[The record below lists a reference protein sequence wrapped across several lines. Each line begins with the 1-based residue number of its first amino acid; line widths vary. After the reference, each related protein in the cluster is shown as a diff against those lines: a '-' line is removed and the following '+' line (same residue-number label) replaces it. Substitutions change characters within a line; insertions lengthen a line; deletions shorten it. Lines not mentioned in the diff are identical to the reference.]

1 MVVKTLFKTVLR
13 EIKGGFGRFAAI
25 FAITALGVGFL
36 AGLLSTAPDFYRT
49 IDDYYDSDR
58 FMDINIKSTG
68 GLTTEDLEAVKAE
81 SYVDA
86 AILCKVKDALIKN
99 SDGNDSAAR
108 IYGCDSDTLNNKGK
122 VNNTTLKKGRYPK
135 NETECLALVPN
146 PFLSQPELG
155 TVYEI
160 NPEASDGIAVKSLTV
175 VGVVESPMY
184 MSVEKEST
192 DIGNGRISLVLFTG
206 YDTFN
211 TDYYTDIYLTVKGAA
226 ELNTFYDEYET
237 LRDDAENSLKKIA
250 VVRENERYEELKEI
264 AENTALDTPDGKAA
278 ALMGLSENVKEEA
291 RSKVTKPVWYILDR
305 NSSVSFV
312 SLTSN
317 AEKVNS
323 IAKVFPVFF
332 FLVAAL
338 VALTTMTRMV
348 DEQRTEI
355 GTLKALGYSSGAVA
369 SKYLLYSG
377 IAAFTGGAAGLA
389 VGLYLLP
396 TVIINVYHIM
406 YRLPE
411 IKLSFNAGISLT
423 AYGAAV
429 LCILAATLAA
439 VYSNLKE
446 APSLLMLPKAP
457 KSGKRILLEKIPFI
471 WKRMKFTHKVT
482 ARNIFRYKKRFLMT
496 VIGISGCTALL
507 LTGFGLRDAI
517 GAIVPEQYENL
528 QLYDLNIELSDS
540 DDEETNTYINEKF
553 EASLL
558 ISAQTGNITDGD
570 KDYEINIYV
579 PSDAE
584 AFKDFMNLRE
594 RKSQNTLKLC
604 DDSVIITEKFASVH
618 GIKSGDTVTLKTKS
632 GKSANVKIGGIC
644 ENYIHSYVYMTDG
657 CYREM
662 FDEAPDYTT
671 VIVKSGAEEKA
682 QDGIMKEL
690 LNLGGVSNASF
701 SSSVIESFDNMIKSI
716 NYIVLVLILSAGM
729 LAFVVL
735 YNLTNINISERT
747 KEIAT
752 IKVLGFYDREVN
764 SYVCRETYI
773 LSIIGTALGLI
784 LGIFLC
790 RYVVLTA
797 EIEMVMFGRKI
808 YPMSF
813 GYAALITVLFTVIV
827 NFALSPRLRKI
838 DMVES
843 MKSVD

>member
-1 MVVKTLFKTVLR
+1 
-13 EIKGGFGRFAAI
+13 
-25 FAITALGVGFL
+25 
-36 AGLLSTAPDFYRT
+36 
-49 IDDYYDSDR
+49 
-58 FMDINIKSTG
+58 
-68 GLTTEDLEAVKAE
+68 
-81 SYVDA
+81 
-86 AILCKVKDALIKN
+86 
-99 SDGNDSAAR
+99 
-108 IYGCDSDTLNNKGK
+108 
-122 VNNTTLKKGRYPK
+122 
-135 NETECLALVPN
+135 
-146 PFLSQPELG
+146 
-155 TVYEI
+155 
-160 NPEASDGIAVKSLTV
+160 
-175 VGVVESPMY
+175 
-184 MSVEKEST
+184 
-192 DIGNGRISLVLFTG
+192 
-206 YDTFN
+206 
-211 TDYYTDIYLTVKGAA
+211 
-226 ELNTFYDEYET
+226 
-237 LRDDAENSLKKIA
+237 
-250 VVRENERYEELKEI
+250 
-264 AENTALDTPDGKAA
+264 
-278 ALMGLSENVKEEA
+278 
-291 RSKVTKPVWYILDR
+291 
-305 NSSVSFV
+305 
-312 SLTSN
+312 
-317 AEKVNS
+317 
-323 IAKVFPVFF
+323 
-332 FLVAAL
+332 
-338 VALTTMTRMV
+338 MV

-507 LTGFGLRDAI
+507 LTGFGLKDAI

-528 QLYDLNIELSDS
+528 QLYDLDIELSGIG
-540 DDEETNTYINEKF
+540 DEETNAYINEKF

-558 ISAQTGNITDGD
+558 ISAQTGNITDD
-570 KDYEINIYV
+570 NKDYEINIYV

-584 AFKDFMNLRE
+584 EFKDFMNLRE
-594 RKSQNTLKLC
+594 RKSQKALKLC

-618 GIKSGDTVTLKTKS
+618 GIKNGDTVTLKTKS

-644 ENYIHSYVYMTDG
+644 ENYIHNYVYMTDG
-657 CYREM
+657 CYRKM
-662 FDEAPDYTT
+662 FDESPDYTT

-690 LNLGGVSNASF
+690 LKLGGVSNASF

-773 LSIIGTALGLI
+773 LSVIGTALGLI

-813 GYAALITVLFTVIV
+813 VYAALITVLFTVIV
-827 NFALSPRLRKI
+827 NFALTPRLRKI

>member
-13 EIKGGFGRFAAI
+13 EIRGSFGRFAAI

-68 GLTTEDLEAVKAE
+68 GLTSEDLDAVKSE
-81 SYVDA
+81 SYVESA
-86 AILCKVKDALIKN
+86 ALYKVKDALIKN
-99 SDGNDSAAR
+99 SDGNDSVAR
-108 IYGCDSDTLNNKGK
+108 IFGCDEDSLNNKGG
-122 VNNTTLKKGRYPK
+122 VNNTTLKEGRYPQ

-146 PFLSQPELG
+146 PFLSQPALG
-155 TVYEI
+155 TVYEL
-160 NPEASDGIAVKSLTV
+160 NPESSDAISVKSLTV
-175 VGVVESPMY
+175 VGVAESPMY
-184 MSVEKEST
+184 MSVEKETT
-192 DIGNGRISLVLFTG
+192 DIGNGKISLVLFTG
-206 YDTFN
+206 YQTFT
-211 TDYYTDIYLTVKGAA
+211 TDYYTDIYLTLKGASA
-226 ELNTFYDEYET
+226 LNTFYDEYET
-237 LRDDAENSLKKIA
+237 LRNKAVSSLKNLAK
-250 VVRENERYEELKEI
+250 VRENKRYEELTEI
-264 AENTALDTPDGKAA
+264 AEKTVLATPEGQAA
-278 ALMGLSENVKEEA
+278 IQMGLAEELKQQA
-291 RSKVTKPVWYILDR
+291 VSRIEKPVWYILDR
-305 NSSVSFV
+305 DTSVSFV
-312 SLTSN
+312 SLSSN

-355 GTLKALGYSSGAVA
+355 GTLKALGYSSVA
-369 SKYLLYSG
+369 ITSKYLIYSG
-377 IAAFTGGAAGLA
+377 VAAILGGAVGLA
-389 VGLYLLP
+389 IGLYLLP

-411 IKLSFNAGISLT
+411 IKLAFNAGISLS

-429 LCILAATLAA
+429 LCILVSTLAA
-439 VYSNLKE
+439 VISNLRE
-446 APSLLMLPKAP
+446 VPSLLMLPKAP
-457 KSGKRILLEKIPFI
+457 KSGKRILLEKVPFI
-471 WKRMKFTHKVT
+471 WKKMKFTHKVT

-496 VIGISGCTALL
+496 VIGIAGCTALL
-507 LTGFGLRDAI
+507 LTGFGLKDAI

-528 QLYDLNIELSDS
+528 QLYDLSVELSDS
-540 DDEETNTYINEKF
+540 DTEEAKSYINENF
-553 EASLL
+553 NDSLF
-558 ISAQTGNITDGD
+558 IYAQTGKITDSGED
-570 KDYEINIYV
+570 FEINIYV
-579 PSDAE
+579 PSDVSD
-584 AFKDFMNLRE
+584 FKEFVNLRE
-594 RKSQNTLKLC
+594 RKSQKPLKLT
-604 DDSVIITEKFASVH
+604 DESVIITEKFASLH
-618 GIKSGDTVTLKTKS
+618 GIKAGDTVTLKTKS
-632 GKSANVKIGGIC
+632 GKTSEVKVGGVC
-644 ENYIHSYVYMTDG
+644 ENYIHSFVYMTPD
-657 CYREM
+657 CYQTHFE
-662 FDEAPDYTT
+662 ETPIYSTAL
-671 VIVKSGAEEKA
+671 VKSGVDEKA
-682 QDGIMKEL
+682 QDDAMKKL
-690 LNLGGVSNASF
+690 LKLNGVSSASF
-701 SSSVIESFDNMIKSI
+701 SSSVIESFSNMIKSI

-773 LSIIGTALGLI
+773 LSIIGTVLGLV

-790 RYVVLTA
+790 KYVVLTA

-808 YPMSF
+808 YPVSF
-813 GYAALITVLFTVIV
+813 FYAAVITVLFTVIV
-827 NFALSPRLRKI
+827 NFALSPRLKKI

>member
-13 EIKGGFGRFAAI
+13 EIRGGFGRFAAI

-49 IDDYYDSDR
+49 IDGYYDSDR
-58 FMDINIKSTG
+58 FMDINIKSMG
-68 GLTTEDLEAVKAE
+68 GLTSADLEAVKNE
-81 SYVDA
+81 SYVES

-99 SDGNDSAAR
+99 TDSTDSVAR
-108 IYGCDSDTLNNKGK
+108 IFGCDSDTLNNKGK

-135 NETECLALVPN
+135 DETECLALVPN
-146 PFLSQPELG
+146 PFLSQPELD

-160 NPEASDGIAVKSLTV
+160 NPDTSDGIAVSSLTV

-184 MSVEKEST
+184 MSVEKET
-192 DIGNGRISLVLFTG
+192 ADIGNGKVSLVLFTG
-206 YDTFN
+206 YEAFN
-211 TDYYTDIYLTVKGAA
+211 TDYYTDIYLTVKGAS
-226 ELNTFYDEYET
+226 ELNTFYGEYET
-237 LRDDAENSLKKIA
+237 LRDNAEDSLKKLA
-250 VVRENERYEELKEI
+250 ERRENERYKELTEN
-264 AENTALDTPDGKAA
+264 AENAALETPEGKAA
-278 ALMGLSENVKEEA
+278 SLMGFSEIIKEEA
-291 RSKVTKPVWYILDR
+291 ASQVNKPVWYILDR

-355 GTLKALGYSSGAVA
+355 GTLKALGYTSGAIA

-429 LCILAATLAA
+429 LCIILSTLAA

-446 APSLLMLPKAP
+446 APSLLMLPKSP
-457 KSGKRILLEKIPFI
+457 KSGKRILLERISFI
-471 WKRMKFTHKVT
+471 WRKMKFTHKVT

-496 VIGISGCTALL
+496 VIGIAGCTALL
-507 LTGFGLRDAI
+507 LTGFGLKDAI

-528 QLYDLNIELSDS
+528 QLYDLSIELSGGE
-540 DDEETNTYINEKF
+540 DEETKSYINKKF
-553 EASLL
+553 DNSLL
-558 ISAQTGNITDGD
+558 IYAQTGNISDGGE
-570 KDYEINIYV
+570 DYEINIYV

-584 AFKDFMNLRE
+584 AFKSFMNLRE
-594 RKSQNTLKLC
+594 RKGRHTLALS
-604 DDSVIITEKFASVH
+604 DDSAVITEKFASVH
-618 GIKSGDTVTLKTKS
+618 GIKCGDTVTLKTKS
-632 GKSANVKIGGIC
+632 GKSAKVKIGGIC
-644 ENYIHSYVYMTDG
+644 ENYIHSYIYMNDG
-657 CYREM
+657 YYEKL
-662 FDEAPDYTT
+662 FDETPIYSTAL
-671 VIVKSGAEEKA
+671 VKSGVEENA
-682 QDGIMKEL
+682 QDDVMKEL
-690 LNLGGVSNASF
+690 LSLNGVSNASF
-701 SSSVIESFDNMIKSI
+701 STSIIESFDNMIKSI

-764 SYVCRETYI
+764 RYVCRETYI

-790 RYVVLTA
+790 KYVVLTA

-813 GYAALITVLFTVIV
+813 FYAAVITILFTVTV
-827 NFALSPRLRKI
+827 NFVLTPRLKKI